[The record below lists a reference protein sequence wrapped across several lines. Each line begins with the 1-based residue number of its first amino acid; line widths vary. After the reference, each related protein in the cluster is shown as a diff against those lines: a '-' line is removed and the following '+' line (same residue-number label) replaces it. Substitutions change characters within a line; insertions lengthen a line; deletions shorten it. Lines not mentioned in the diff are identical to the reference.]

1 MGERWVFGSDGMRLL
16 AIVAM
21 AFLVSA
27 GGPALAGPQADGA
40 RTFATDLSAQRKRPR
55 LRIYRAP
62 AAYDY
67 PRPGYYSYPGP
78 NAVRV
83 CSDWYRTE
91 MRPSGR
97 VVTPQMRCRWVPG

>member
-1 MGERWVFGSDGMRLL
+1 MRWL
-16 AIVAM
+16 AFVAM
-21 AFLVSA
+21 AFLACAS
-27 GGPALAGPQADGA
+27 GPVAAGPQPDGFRA
-40 RTFATDLSAQRKRPR
+40 QTATDLSAQRKRPR

-91 MRPSGR
+91 NRPSGT

>member
-1 MGERWVFGSDGMRLL
+1 MRLL
-16 AIVAM
+16 VIVAM
-21 AFLVSA
+21 IFL
-27 GGPALAGPQADGA
+27 GGASGAVAAGPLPEGL
-40 RTFATDLSAQRKRPR
+40 RTQTELSAQRKHPR

-91 MRPSGR
+91 NRPSGT